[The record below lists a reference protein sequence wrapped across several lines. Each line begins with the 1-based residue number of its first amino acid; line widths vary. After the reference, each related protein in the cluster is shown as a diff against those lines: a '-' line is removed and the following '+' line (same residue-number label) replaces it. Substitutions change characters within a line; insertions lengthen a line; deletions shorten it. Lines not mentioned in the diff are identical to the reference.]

1 VTWETAVRLRSVM
14 VSRRRILSQSRD
26 ELSFRA
32 RQETEEDDT
41 WYNKDK
47 LYKDHLQEVLDKW
60 DSIDDEIWAK
70 IVVLERNRRVAKAY
84 ARAPVLTVNGTDQG
98 FDGFR
103 IGLSGFENPMRDIG
117 TEESLKQINQGFKL
131 KMDDLGN
138 ILIKRL
144 TKSPVYAVNTAE
156 ENSLDHEIIKLQ
168 NGLLE
173 FEKPFKL
180 FDMKKFQQNVNREMK
195 RQYPERRK
203 LERQCISVISFG
215 SSTDILDCPIWLL
228 CINVVAMEM
237 LRTKLPPGRGPLILD
252 NARHGLVGLGSSDED
267 PYSVAGSGSSGSS
280 GNGNRVRS
288 SSRGRDCPPQLPP
301 RDNTGGIYSSHGGVW
316 SNVSSTE
323 TEGSNTRAK
332 KEKKKTGDDP
342 YYFGLSARI
351 PNFVKSRKKKQK
363 ERNRVA
369 AGQFPDSGH
378 YSTAPSSL
386 PSHPFW
392 WHSRIYQDTAGNG
405 GGEGAGFTRAPTSF
419 VPYVTDSSDSDYS
432 HIYGRLPMVNKAVRK
447 FPTKPLFL
455 SQWE

>member
-1 VTWETAVRLRSVM
+1 M
-14 VSRRRILSQSRD
+14 VSRRKILSQSRD
-26 ELSFRA
+26 ELNFRSH
-32 RQETEEDDT
+32 EDEEDT

-47 LYKDHLQEVLDKW
+47 LFKDHLQEVLDKW

-70 IVVLERNRRVAKAY
+70 IIVLERNRRVAKAY
-84 ARAPVLTVNGTDQG
+84 ARAPVLTVNGTEQG

-144 TKSPVYAVNTAE
+144 TKSPVYAVNTSE
-156 ENSLDHEIIKLQ
+156 ENSLDNEIIKLQ

-173 FEKPFKL
+173 YEKPFKL
-180 FDMKKFQQNVNREMK
+180 FDMKKFQQNVNRELK

-203 LERQCISVISFG
+203 LERQCISIISFG
-215 SSTDILDCPIWLL
+215 TSTDILDCPIWIL

-237 LRTKLPPGRGPLILD
+237 LRTKIPPLMGRGGGLLD
-252 NARHGLVGLGSSDED
+252 NRQHVNVGAGVGAGSSDED
-267 PYSVAGSGSSGSS
+267 PYSVAGSGSSGST
-280 GNGNRVRS
+280 GNGNSRNRS
-288 SSRGRDCPPQLPP
+288 SSRDCPPQLPP
-301 RDNTGGIYSSHGGVW
+301 RDNGIYSLGPTTHAW
-316 SNVSSTE
+316 SNVSSM
-323 TEGSNTRAK
+323 SNEDQEQNRRQNK

-363 ERNRVA
+363 ERNRPNQ
-369 AGQFPDSGH
+369 GQYMDSS
-378 YSTAPSSL
+378 YSSGPTSL

-392 WHSRIYQDTAGNG
+392 WHSRIYQDQGCGSGAG
-405 GGEGAGFTRAPTSF
+405 GGEGSGFTTRAPTSF

-432 HIYGRLPMVNKAVRK
+432 HIYGRLPLVNRAVRK

>member
-1 VTWETAVRLRSVM
+1 M

-26 ELSFRA
+26 ELNFRSH
-32 RQETEEDDT
+32 EEEEDT

-117 TEESLKQINQGFKL
+117 TEESIKQINQGFKL

-138 ILIKRL
+138 IMIKRL
-144 TKSPVYAVNTAE
+144 TKSPVYAVNTSE
-156 ENSLDHEIIKLQ
+156 ENSLDHEILKLQ

-203 LERQCISVISFG
+203 LERQCISMISFG
-215 SSTDILDCPIWLL
+215 SSTDILDCPIWIL

-237 LRTKLPPGRGPLILD
+237 LRTKIPPVSGRSGGGLLD
-252 NARHGLVGLGSSDED
+252 NRAHLATGAGSSDED

-280 GNGNRVRS
+280 GNGNTRNRS
-288 SSRGRDCPPQLPP
+288 SSRDCPPQLPP
-301 RDNTGGIYSSHGGVW
+301 RDNGIYSGQSGLW
-316 SNVSSTE
+316 STGTE
-323 TEGSNTRAK
+323 SQARTQTSGK

-363 ERNRVA
+363 ERNRA
-369 AGQFPDSGH
+369 NPGQFADSA
-378 YSTAPSSL
+378 YSSAPSSL
-386 PSHPFW
+386 PPHSHPFW
-392 WHSRIYQDTAGNG
+392 WHNRMYQDNSGCSGG
-405 GGEGAGFTRAPTSF
+405 GGEGSGFTTRAPTSF

-432 HIYGRLPMVNKAVRK
+432 HIYGRLPLVNRAVRK

>member
-1 VTWETAVRLRSVM
+1 
-14 VSRRRILSQSRD
+14 LSQSRD
-26 ELSFRA
+26 ELNFRSH
-32 RQETEEDDT
+32 EGEEEDT

-47 LYKDHLQEVLDKW
+47 LFKDHLQEVLDKW

-70 IVVLERNRRVAKAY
+70 IIVLERNRRVAKAY

-144 TKSPVYAVNTAE
+144 TKSPVYAVNTSE

-173 FEKPFKL
+173 YEKPFKL
-180 FDMKKFQQNVNREMK
+180 FDMKKFQQNVNRELK

-203 LERQCISVISFG
+203 LERQCISIISFG
-215 SSTDILDCPIWLL
+215 TSTDILDCPIWIL
-228 CINVVAMEM
+228 CVNVVAMEM
-237 LRTKLPPGRGPLILD
+237 LRTKIPPLGNRGGVGVLD
-252 NARHGLVGLGSSDED
+252 NRNINMSSDED

-280 GNGNRVRS
+280 GNGNSRNRS
-288 SSRGRDCPPQLPP
+288 SSRDCPPQLPP
-301 RDNTGGIYSSHGGVW
+301 RDNGIYSLGHTPGQGTMW
-316 SNVSSTE
+316 SNVSSNEDTTE
-323 TEGSNTRAK
+323 QTRRNK

-363 ERNRVA
+363 ERNRPMQ
-369 AGQFPDSGH
+369 GQYMDS
-378 YSTAPSSL
+378 YSSGPTSL

-392 WHSRIYQDTAGNG
+392 WHSRIYQDNPGCG
-405 GGEGAGFTRAPTSF
+405 PGVGGEGSGFSTRAPTSF

-432 HIYGRLPMVNKAVRK
+432 HIYGRLPMVNRAVRK

>member
-1 VTWETAVRLRSVM
+1 M
-14 VSRRRILSQSRD
+14 VSRRKILSQSRD
-26 ELSFRA
+26 ELNFRSH
-32 RQETEEDDT
+32 EEEDDT

-138 ILIKRL
+138 IMIKRL
-144 TKSPVYAVNTAE
+144 TKSPVYAVNTSE

-180 FDMKKFQQNVNREMK
+180 FDMKKFQQNVNRELK

-203 LERQCISVISFG
+203 LERQCISMISFG
-215 SSTDILDCPIWLL
+215 SSTDILDCPIWIL

-237 LRTKLPPGRGPLILD
+237 LRTKIPPISGRGGGLLD
-252 NARHGLVGLGSSDED
+252 NRGHLGAGAGSSDED

-280 GNGNRVRS
+280 GNGNTRNRS
-288 SSRGRDCPPQLPP
+288 SSRDCPPQLPP
-301 RDNTGGIYSSHGGVW
+301 RDGGLYSGQGGLWATGADTQARSQTSI
-316 SNVSSTE
+316 
-323 TEGSNTRAK
+323 K

-363 ERNRVA
+363 ERNRA
-369 AGQFPDSGH
+369 TPGQFVDSA
-378 YSTAPSSL
+378 YSSAPNSL
-386 PSHPFW
+386 PSHSHPFW
-392 WHSRIYQDTAGNG
+392 WHNRMYQDNSGCG
-405 GGEGAGFTRAPTSF
+405 GGSGEGSGFTTRAPTSF

-432 HIYGRLPMVNKAVRK
+432 HIYGRLPLVNRAIRK